1 MLRWNAQHGSLRRP
15 SATACHPAIVSGV
28 LFRGTSS
35 RGSGMSSS
43 GRLGRLSGRSCSR
56 HGSPLADEQF
66 AWEDLQSLT
75 LKRYARSV
83 AAVILVSIVV
93 VNLVTIA
100 AAGTAVSRLLPCHS
114 GGAVG
119 AGAPG

>member
-1 MLRWNAQHGSLRRP
+1 
-15 SATACHPAIVSGV
+15 
-28 LFRGTSS
+28 
-35 RGSGMSSS
+35 MSSS

-66 AWEDLQSLT
+66 AREDLQSLT

-100 AAGTAVSRLLPCHS
+100 AAGTAVSRLLPGHS